1 MQLVAT
7 RGEMAA
13 FLQQV
18 KAADF
23 PLSVTCEAA
32 VPAVY
37 NGQGEQLC
45 RYIRKTAKD
54 DESFP
59 PEQIKQLENIV
70 RLINQEAL
78 AVADDSLRATAAE
91 GAVFR
96 DIIRRLWAK
105 KAENDLIARSSVL
118 TQAAK
123 RHLREELAIAL
134 FGRLVKA
141 GIMPLHRISCGREYY
156 DRRFYQDPGR
166 LRAFLHMSAVELAR
180 CLAPSPATVL
190 PAAVRVAPPPIFPG
204 DGAKPGRNAGEKQ
217 AAARSLADFLAEG
230 FAEDFHKPVLAAAA
244 EFLPGEGQNKW
255 GGRQARRR
263 GGKSDYGFSEE
274 AAAPLLPE
282 NALAAENDT
291 GADSE
296 LFSDPRRANEEG
308 TLKHKIVADKL
319 RKELSPIFAIHGVPI
334 FKFDRPII
342 FEMPEKQGWGRFN
355 KKEINEINSIMRKLL
370 DSDIVLV
377 EYSLPVTR
385 KMAGIRKQIDVVAF
399 NSATRILKIIDWK
412 FGTVPVTI
420 DNNAQLKSYVQC
432 LLKEVFL
439 NDNVERIQVFIVQPN
454 WQGIK
459 SWESSKESFL

>member
-1 MQLVAT
+1 
-7 RGEMAA
+7 MAA

-18 KAADF
+18 QAAEF
-23 PLSVTCEAA
+23 PLSVRRESAA
-32 VPAVY
+32 ALAVY
-37 NGQGEQLC
+37 SGRDKALC
-45 RYIRKTAKD
+45 RYIIKGATKGD
-54 DESFP
+54 DGFP
-59 PEQIKQLENIV
+59 PGQVKQLEDII
-70 RLINQEAL
+70 RLINEEAL
-78 AVADDSLRATAAE
+78 AVADDSLRATVAE
-91 GAVFR
+91 GAAFR

-105 KAENDLIARSSVL
+105 KAENDLIARSSLL

-141 GIMPLHRISCGREYY
+141 GIMPLHRITCGKEYY

-166 LRAFLHMSAVELAR
+166 LRAFLHMSEAELAQ
-180 CLAPSPATVL
+180 CLAPSPVTIL
-190 PAAVRVAPPPIFPG
+190 PAIVRVAPPPVFPG
-204 DGAKPGRNAGEKQ
+204 DATRPGRSAGEKK

-230 FAEDFHKPVLAAAA
+230 FAEDFHRPALAATA
-244 EFLPGEGQNKW
+244 EFSPGEGQSKR
-255 GGRQARRR
+255 GSRHARRR
-263 GGKSDYGFSEE
+263 GGESDYGFNEE
-274 AAAPLLPE
+274 AAALLLPPE

-291 GADSE
+291 GADIE

-319 RKELSPIFAIHGVPI
+319 RKELSPIFSIHGVPI
-334 FKFDRPII
+334 FKFDRPIQ
-342 FEMPEKQGWGRFN
+342 FELPEKQGWGRFN
-355 KKEINEINSIMRKLL
+355 KKEINEINSIMTKLRG
-370 DSDIVLV
+370 SDIVLV
-377 EYSLPVTR
+377 EYNIPVTR

-399 NSATRILKIIDWK
+399 NSDTRILKIIDWK